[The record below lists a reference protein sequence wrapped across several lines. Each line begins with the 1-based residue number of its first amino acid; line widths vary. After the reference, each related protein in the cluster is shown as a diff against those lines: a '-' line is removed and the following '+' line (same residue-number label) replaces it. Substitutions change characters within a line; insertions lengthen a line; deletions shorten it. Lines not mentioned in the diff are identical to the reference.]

1 MSATVVFAVAWGALV
16 LGHWAHNQPATSVK
30 QVLEMTFA
38 LIVIALLDQGET
50 EPVAKGFAWL
60 FLAAV
65 LLRSDSIL
73 TALAKVTGAGTGAA
87 GPAAAV
93 KPIPPQPPR

>member
-1 MSATVVFAVAWGALV
+1 MNATTVMAIAFGALV
-16 LGHWAHNQPATSVK
+16 LTHWANGKPAVTTKLVI
-30 QVLEMTFA
+30 EMAFT

-65 LLRSDSIL
+65 LLRNDSIL
-73 TALAKVTGAGTGAA
+73 TALAKRTGTGTA
-87 GPAAAV
+87 PA
-93 KPIPPQPPR
+93 K

>member
-1 MSATVVFAVAWGALV
+1 MVFAIAWGALL
-16 LGHWAHNQPATSVK
+16 LGHWANNQPTTGAR

-38 LIVIALLDQGET
+38 LLLIALLDQGET
-50 EPVAKGFAWL
+50 QPIAKGFAWL

-73 TALAKVTGAGTGAA
+73 AALQKHQN
-87 GPAAAV
+87 PATT
-93 KPIPPQPPR
+93 KYQNPLPK

>member
-1 MSATVVFAVAWGALV
+1 MVFALAWGALI
-16 LGHWAHNQPATSVK
+16 LGHWAHNKPAISSR
-30 QVLEMTFA
+30 QVIEMAFA
-38 LIVIALLDQGET
+38 LLVIALLDHGET

-73 TALAKVTGAGTGAA
+73 TALAKRTGTGTA
-87 GPAAAV
+87 PA
-93 KPIPPQPPR
+93 R

>member
-1 MSATVVFAVAWGALV
+1 MNAVAVMLIAWGALI
-16 LGHWAHNQPATSVK
+16 LTHWANGKPAISRQ

-38 LIVIALLDQGET
+38 VIFIAVLAGIPAA

-65 LLRSDSIL
+65 LLRNDSIL
-73 TALAKVTGAGTGAA
+73 TALAKRSGASTPKGA
-87 GPAAAV
+87 
-93 KPIPPQPPR
+93 

>member
-1 MSATVVFAVAWGALV
+1 VNATTVMAIAFGALV
-16 LGHWAHNQPATSVK
+16 LTHWANGKPAVTTKLVI
-30 QVLEMTFA
+30 EMAFT

-65 LLRSDSIL
+65 LLRNDSIL
-73 TALAKVTGAGTGAA
+73 TALAKRTGTGTA
-87 GPAAAV
+87 PA
-93 KPIPPQPPR
+93 K

>member
-1 MSATVVFAVAWGALV
+1 MSATMVFAIAWGCL
-16 LGHWAHNQPATSVK
+16 LLTHWANNKPTITTK
-30 QVLEMTFA
+30 QVLEMAFA

-65 LLRSDSIL
+65 LLRNDSIL
-73 TALAKVTGAGTGAA
+73 TALAKRTGTGTK
-87 GPAAAV
+87 PAT
-93 KPIPPQPPR
+93 